1 MSKIFY
7 PKLAISN
14 IKKNGK
20 FYFPYILT
28 CIGTVAMFYI
38 MCFIKTNEGI
48 NKMPGSESLRSMMN
62 AGSVV
67 IAIFSAIFLFYTN
80 SFLIKRRKKELG
92 LYNILGMEKHHIAIV
107 MFYET
112 VITGITSIIS
122 GLFTGILLS
131 KLTFMAFFKLLSFK
145 VPFGFSISVSGV
157 YSSICLFSLIFLLIL
172 LSNLWQIKLAKPIE
186 LLRGGNVGEK
196 EPKTKRIM
204 ATFGIICLGIGY
216 YIALATE
223 SPLQAIMLF
232 FVAVVLVIIGTYL
245 LFSAGS
251 IAILKMLRKNKKY
264 YYQTRHFTSVSGMLY
279 RMKQNAAG
287 LASICILSTMVLV
300 MVAGTLS
307 LYLGAEN
314 AIDNRYPSDILI
326 HRAFQDTNSNR
337 SKILQSALDA
347 VSAQGRTITKVT
359 DYEYLSFAV
368 VYNDGKFDTDRNNSS
383 GGSGVEVL
391 CLITANE
398 YKYLTGK
405 TADISGHNVLSHSS
419 NRLLDQSFSL
429 FGNTYT
435 IKERLDSFPVSSD
448 YAAFLLNVHFIV
460 LSSDQLFSQ
469 IRDAQL
475 AAYGDNA
482 SWPEYEIS
490 LNLDGT
496 DEEKI
501 ICANAVDAAIMK
513 IPEYTTENSSSNYRH
528 QSYTE
533 SRQKKAEQFYALY
546 GGFLFLGLFLGTL
559 FMMATALIIYYKQ
572 ISEGY
577 DDKDRFEIMQKVG
590 MSHDEI
596 KSTVRSQVL
605 KVFFLPIAAATIHIA
620 AAFKMITKL
629 LAVLNLTNV
638 PLFFWCTVATV
649 TAFAVIYGLVY
660 TLTAKIYYKIVE

>member
-1 MSKIFY
+1 MNKIFY

-38 MCFIKTNEGI
+38 MYFIKTNEGI
-48 NKMPGSESLRSMMN
+48 SKMPGADSLKSIMT
-62 AGSVV
+62 AGSYV
-67 IAIFSAIFLFYTN
+67 IAIFSVIFLFYTN

-107 MFYET
+107 LFYET
-112 VITGITSIIS
+112 VITGIISIIS
-122 GLFTGILLS
+122 GLFAGILLS
-131 KLTFMAFFKLLSFK
+131 KLAFMAFFKLLSFK
-145 VPFGFSISVSGV
+145 VPFGFSISASGAYTSV
-157 YSSICLFSLIFLLIL
+157 WLFSLIFFLIL

-186 LLRGGNVGEK
+186 LLHGGNVGEK
-196 EPKTKRIM
+196 EPKTKVIM
-204 ATFGIICLGIGY
+204 TILGVLCLGIGY

-223 SPLQAIMLF
+223 SPLQAILLF

-251 IAILKMLRKNKKY
+251 IAVLKMLRKNKKY

-307 LYLGAEN
+307 LYMGVES
-314 AIDNRYPSDILI
+314 AIDNRYPNDMSI
-326 HRAFQDTNSNR
+326 HRSFFDTNSNR
-337 SKILQSALDA
+337 SLILQSVKNA
-347 VSAQGRTITKVT
+347 VSSQGRNITQLNEF
-359 DYEYLSFAV
+359 EYLSFAAT
-368 VYNDGKFDTDRNNSS
+368 YNNGKFELDKSNSA
-383 GGSGVEVL
+383 GNSGVEVL
-391 CLITANE
+391 CFITAGE
-398 YKYLTGK
+398 YEHLMGK
-405 TADISGHNVLSHSS
+405 PADISGNYVLSISS
-419 NRLLDQSFSL
+419 GRQLEDNFSL
-429 FGNTYT
+429 FGETYT
-435 IKERLDSFPVSSD
+435 VKERIENFPIPED
-448 YAAFLLNVHFIV
+448 YATFLVNFHLIV
-460 LSSDQLFSQ
+460 LSSQQQFSTIKDEQ
-469 IRDAQL
+469 V
-475 AAYGDNA
+475 AAYGEDA
-482 SWPEYEIS
+482 SWPVYIIS
-490 LNLDGT
+490 LDMDGT

-501 ICANAVDAAIMK
+501 RCANAIDAALMK
-513 IPEYTTENSSSNYRH
+513 IPYYNAENSSISYRY
-528 QSYTE
+528 QNYTE
-533 SRQKKAEQFYALY
+533 SKQKKAEQFYTLY

-577 DDKDRFEIMQKVG
+577 DDKERFEIMQKVG

-605 KVFFLPIAAATIHIA
+605 KVFFLPIAAATLHIA

-629 LAVLNLTNV
+629 LAALNLTNV
-638 PLFFWCTVATV
+638 PLFFWCTLATV
-649 TAFAVIYGLVY
+649 GGFTVIYGLVY
-660 TLTAKIYYKIVE
+660 TLTAKIYYKIVQ